1 MNKYF
6 IVFCAILFAGCTDED
21 SSHRAL
27 MMEGYSDIRF
37 TGYSY
42 FACSKDDTFH
52 TGFTATNSKGMK
64 VSGTVCC
71 GMLKS
76 CTIRW

>member
-1 MNKYF
+1 MKF
-6 IVFCAILFAGCTDED
+6 FGIALCFLMIGCTDED

-27 MMEGYSDIRF
+27 MNEGFSDIQF
-37 TGYSY
+37 TGYRHFGCGSN
-42 FACSKDDTFH
+42 DTFH
-52 TGFTATNSKGMK
+52 TGFTATNSKGMR

-71 GMLKS
+71 GWVKS